1 LYNASKLNSGIDAT
15 LLGDVSEPM
24 PIRAIRELAAGYTSE
39 IDGVDEQTW
48 CHLLQEFDDA
58 NLYQTWSYASVLSGR
73 RSMSHLIL
81 RRNGDVAAIAQA
93 RITRLPFINLGIAY
107 IQWGPLWRRGNR
119 EADTE
124 TFRQSIRA
132 LRNEF
137 VCKRGFSL
145 RLFPLVFDNEPLSCS
160 SVLAEEGFSASL
172 NEKRRRT
179 ILMNL
184 LPSLANLRE
193 GMGGNFRRNLK
204 IAERN
209 GLEIVEGSSDELFE
223 TFIDIYK
230 EMVSRKKFEEPND
243 IDEFRLIQTRLP
255 DRLKMRIMLC
265 RSGDR
270 VCAGLVCS
278 PIGDTAIYLF
288 GATSKVGLTVSGSYL
303 LQWKLIENL
312 KHESIEKYN
321 LNGIN
326 PDKNPGTFKFKSDL
340 AGKNGKDVY
349 YAGRFD
355 SHPGF
360 ISRSCTEFG
369 ATLRTAYRKLKQS
382 AKRGRD
388 AKATVK
394 VTNDES
400 TARSVDHRPKTSP
413 ALQAVKTSARVGGAR
428 SSAEWAQPLGD

>member
-107 IQWGPLWRRGNR
+107 IQWGPLWHRGAID
-119 EADTE
+119 EDGA
-124 TFRQSIRA
+124 TFRQAVRA

-137 VCKRGFSL
+137 VCKRGLAL
-145 RLFPLVFDNEPLSCS
+145 RLFPIVLGDQSELFSEI
-160 SVLAEEGFSASL
+160 LAEEGFSSL
-172 NEKRRRT
+172 SEEARGRT
-179 ILMNL
+179 ILMDL
-184 LPSLANLRE
+184 RPPLEDLRE
-193 GMGGNFRRNLK
+193 GMRPHWKRELK
-204 IAERN
+204 AAERN
-209 GLEIVEGSSDELFE
+209 DLVIAEGSSDELFE
-223 TFIDIYK
+223 KFVGIYR
-230 EMVSRKKFEEPND
+230 EMVSRKKFVEPND
-243 IDEFRLIQTRLP
+243 INQFRLIQAKLP
-255 DRLKMRIMLC
+255 EKLKMKIMLC
-265 RSGDR
+265 GPDDR
-270 VCAGLVCS
+270 VDSGLICS
-278 PIGDTAIYLF
+278 SIGDTAIYLF
-288 GATSKVGLTVSGSYL
+288 GATSNAGLKSRGSYL
-303 LQWKLIENL
+303 LHWKLLDKL
-312 KHESIEKYN
+312 KQDGATIYN

-360 ISRSCTEFG
+360 ISRSCAEFG
-369 ATLRTAYRKLKQS
+369 GTLRAAYRKLRQRG
-382 AKRGRD
+382 KRGHD
-388 AKATVK
+388 AKPALK
-394 VTNDES
+394 VTNEES
-400 TARSVDHRPKTSP
+400 AARGTDHGPKASP
-413 ALQAVKTSARVGGAR
+413 ALQR
-428 SSAEWAQPLGD
+428 SPATMRTGLK